1 MGKGKFLKAAAAIA
15 AIGGVCYVFRDKIKN
30 STVYQSLDVDDKV
43 EKVKST
49 IKEKMPVK
57 DESDRD
63 YFSLDD
69 TDASSDNAD
78 AASES
83 SAKETENADAA
94 SESSVN
100 GTENAGASSED
111 SDKTQDA
118 GSSSASDEEA
128 VTMSDEVSDVTAMVD
143 DLISDIPGMNKDT
156 ASTVSDDSP
165 ILYENEGLSDVS
177 EDLDVIEEQDK
188 LDL

>member
-57 DESDRD
+57 DEADRD

-69 TDASSDNAD
+69 TDGSSDNAD

-83 SAKETENADAA
+83 SAKETENA
-94 SESSVN
+94 
-100 GTENAGASSED
+100 GASSED
-111 SDKTQDA
+111 SDKTQDT
-118 GSSSASDEEA
+118 GSSSASAEEA

-143 DLISDIPGMNKDT
+143 DLISDIPGMSQDT
-156 ASTVSDDSP
+156 ASTDSDASP